1 MSVACKLLYE
11 NFKYK
16 YASKEMLW
24 WNENSTLFPHF
35 SNKDCDK
42 KKKRLP
48 KLIGGIAVELSHW
61 VHPVGILK
69 AVIGTVTVEERRHSL
84 QCTEQR
90 SGQLAPHFQVFWGV
104 SCEGSSYGLKLGWE
118 AHIQPGWLVAFM
130 AILSLVS
137 NAVGEFLW

>member
-1 MSVACKLLYE
+1 MKIV
-11 NFKYK
+11 
-16 YASKEMLW
+16 
-24 WNENSTLFPHF
+24 HF
-35 SNKDCDK
+35 FLILVIRIVIKK

-90 SGQLAPHFQVFWGV
+90 SGQLAPHFQVF
-104 SCEGSSYGLKLGWE
+104 
-118 AHIQPGWLVAFM
+118 
-130 AILSLVS
+130 
-137 NAVGEFLW
+137 